1 MNHPKTPL
9 GTPTRSADW
18 TAEKYRRS
26 ARRGEL
32 MKSLQDWKRPF
43 DDPIPLP
50 AAANS
55 PEDSARGLLR
65 MGGPQKKRQWRSTIL
80 HAEERARKTVDIG
93 E

>member
-50 AAANS
+50 
-55 PEDSARGLLR
+55 RC
-65 MGGPQKKRQWRSTIL
+65 RQFP
-80 HAEERARKTVDIG
+80 
-93 E
+93 